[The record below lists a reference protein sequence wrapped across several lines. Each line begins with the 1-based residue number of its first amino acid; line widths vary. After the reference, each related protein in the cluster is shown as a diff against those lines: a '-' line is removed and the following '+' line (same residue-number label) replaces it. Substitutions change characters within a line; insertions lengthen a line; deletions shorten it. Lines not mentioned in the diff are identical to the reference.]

1 MSGASVRRSTV
12 RAMDTVS
19 PAPPTTPVRRK
30 PGAPRTRLGLWI
42 GLAMIGVS
50 VFVLAPLSGPNLRR
64 TLTLF
69 GAPPA
74 ATVTITMSGRTITPA
89 EIHVPRGS
97 AVKVEVSNLDGPR
110 DGHRFKTTGQDFDL
124 DLATWGG
131 QSKSEVMLTALEP
144 GKYPFLCSIRGHA
157 SEGMVGV
164 LIVE

>member
-1 MSGASVRRSTV
+1 
-12 RAMDTVS
+12 MDTES
-19 PAPPTTPVRRK
+19 HAAPPAAVRRK
-30 PGAPRTRLGLWI
+30 PGAPRTRPGLWI

-50 VFVLAPLSGPNLRR
+50 VFVLAPLSAPNLRR
-64 TLTLF
+64 TLSLF

-74 ATVTITMSGRTITPA
+74 ATVTVTMSGRTISPD

-110 DGHRFKTTGQDFDL
+110 DGHRFKTTGQEFDL

-164 LIVE
+164 LVVE